1 MTKKKHPEIHEE
13 GDCIHCGSKKAYSEK
28 YDAYY
33 CPKCLYW
40 LEKICSSRECNF
52 CFTRPKYPKV
62 NQQ

>member
-1 MTKKKHPEIHEE
+1 MKRKLRWEQVEAIRK
-13 GDCIHCGSKKAYSEK
+13 SEK
-28 YDAYY
+28 TYDAYY